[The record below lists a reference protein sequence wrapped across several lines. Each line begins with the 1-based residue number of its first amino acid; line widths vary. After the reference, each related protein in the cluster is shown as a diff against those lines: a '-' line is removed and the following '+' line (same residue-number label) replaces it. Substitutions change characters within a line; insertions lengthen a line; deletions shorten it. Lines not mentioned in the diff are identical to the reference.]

1 MKSLILAIAKKET
14 LHITRD
20 KRTLVLIFLLPIFQL
35 IIFGYAVST
44 DVKHLST
51 AVFNLDNHSLSREL
65 LKSFANSTYFDINY
79 IVFSKHDAEKLLDK
93 GKVKVILEI
102 PPDFSRSVKLK
113 KTAQISMIVDGT
125 DPNPANTALNTG
137 SAICQDFGANLIFK
151 QTNSLPQKQIDLR
164 SRVYYNPDLRSANFM
179 IPGVIGFLLQIL
191 IVILT
196 TNTLVKEKENGT
208 LEVLITTPI
217 KRYQLIIG
225 KLIPYI
231 VIAFFDVV
239 MVLFLGAVLFHV
251 RIAGNVWLLLFLS
264 FLFLCGSLGLGLFI
278 SSIAQNQYQAF
289 QLITPLFPLSILLS
303 GFIFPR
309 EGMPLILN
317 WLGYAIP
324 LTYFLKIL
332 RGIILKG
339 IGIEYLVWEVIAL
352 SIYTVFF
359 VSLSIYSFKKKLE

>member
-1 MKSLILAIAKKET
+1 
-14 LHITRD
+14 
-20 KRTLVLIFLLPIFQL
+20 
-35 IIFGYAVST
+35 
-44 DVKHLST
+44 
-51 AVFNLDNHSLSREL
+51 
-65 LKSFANSTYFDINY
+65 
-79 IVFSKHDAEKLLDK
+79 
-93 GKVKVILEI
+93 
-102 PPDFSRSVKLK
+102 
-113 KTAQISMIVDGT
+113 
-125 DPNPANTALNTG
+125 
-137 SAICQDFGANLIFK
+137 
-151 QTNSLPQKQIDLR
+151 
-164 SRVYYNPDLRSANFM
+164 
-179 IPGVIGFLLQIL
+179 
-191 IVILT
+191 
-196 TNTLVKEKENGT
+196 
-208 LEVLITTPI
+208 
-217 KRYQLIIG
+217 
-225 KLIPYI
+225 
-231 VIAFFDVV
+231 

-339 IGIEYLVWEVIAL
+339 IGIEYLVWEVVAL

-359 VSLSIYSFKKKLE
+359 VSLSIFSFKKKLE